1 MHTHIPTLTLTLTLA
16 TLPRSL
22 AKGKISAAKNAMLSP
37 AAYEMHPEADPNVSK
52 VFALYDATL
61 RRRNCVDFDDML
73 LLPLALLRHDMDA
86 LAKYRGKFTHVG

>member
-1 MHTHIPTLTLTLTLA
+1 
-16 TLPRSL
+16 
-22 AKGKISAAKNAMLSP
+22 MLSP
-37 AAYEMHPEADPNVSK
+37 AAYEMQPEADPNVSK

-86 LAKYRGKFTHVG
+86 LAKYRGKFTHVRVEQR